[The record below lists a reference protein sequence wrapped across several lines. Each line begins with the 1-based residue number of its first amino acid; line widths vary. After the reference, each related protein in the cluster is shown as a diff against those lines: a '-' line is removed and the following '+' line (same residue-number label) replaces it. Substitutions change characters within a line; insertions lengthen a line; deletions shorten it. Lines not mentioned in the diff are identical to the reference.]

1 MIRTVTIPVVIL
13 RVKNGFNAFS
23 PVVDGCVVTDRTM
36 DRTILRMKEA
46 LKFHLEGERLVN
58 HGHPKRSISD
68 LRHAFDEYGTDAV
81 YASLQIAA

>member
-1 MIRTVTIPVVIL
+1 
-13 RVKNGFNAFS
+13 
-23 PVVDGCVVTDRTM
+23 M